1 MSLEEFTVQ
10 KNTGHVEQGV
20 GGMSEGQLADIE
32 RRAKAQVI
40 EGERESK
47 KAAAAEESSAKAS
60 TTEGKVY
67 GDLALDAIAPGAR
80 AMKSV
85 IDFIGAREEDKRT
98 GLESADAQAVTGASK
113 ARHIDHDIKQADRR
127 PGMYR
132 HDVGSKIYEK
142 AIAKGDISTEKSK
155 PGEHRFVSGDIADK
169 ITPVGKESIKLSKV
183 DGEDL
188 MSRAALT
195 KSSLGDQP
203 EGATETWKGTEEK
216 IAGVKQAK
224 ELTFGARNA
233 NELALQSVQKAREL
247 NAGMQYQAQQMA
259 PQMSMMNGPSI
270 KVADLLREAREE
282 SGQQSV

>member
-40 EGERESK
+40 EGEQESK
-47 KAAAAEESSAKAS
+47 KVAAAEESATKAS

-67 GDLALDAIAPGAR
+67 GDLALDAAAPGLR
-80 AMKSV
+80 LLKNV
-85 IDFIGAREEDKRT
+85 TDFVGAREEDKRT
-98 GLESADAQAVTGASK
+98 GLESADARAVTGASN
-113 ARHIDHDIKQADRR
+113 ARHIEHDIKQAERA

-155 PGEHRFVSGDIADK
+155 PGEHRFVSGDIANK
-169 ITPVGKESIKLSKV
+169 VTPAGKEPIKLSKAQ
-183 DGEDL
+183 GEDL

-195 KSSLGDQP
+195 KTSLGDQP

-216 IAGVKQAK
+216 IAGVKQAR
-224 ELTFGARNA
+224 ELTFGVRNA
-233 NELALQSVQKAREL
+233 NELAVQSVHKAREL
-247 NAGMQYQAQQMA
+247 NAGMQYQVQQMA

-282 SGQQSV
+282 SGQKSV